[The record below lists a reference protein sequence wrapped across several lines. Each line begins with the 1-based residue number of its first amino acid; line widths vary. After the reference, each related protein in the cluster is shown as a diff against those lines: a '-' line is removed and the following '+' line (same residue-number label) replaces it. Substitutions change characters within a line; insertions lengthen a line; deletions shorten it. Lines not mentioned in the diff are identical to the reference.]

1 MTRRMPSV
9 EEIRWTNPSVHAL
22 AGEGGPVESILGR
35 VRHQVFAAMERG
47 WSGPPYDPLEL
58 AELSGVEVIPIEEVE
73 DARLVH
79 HKGRPRIEFNANRSP
94 ERVRFSVAH
103 ELGHLAF
110 PDAAEK
116 IRYRT
121 HSVGAEAD
129 AWQIELLCNLA
140 AAELLMPTGSF
151 PELADEITLEHLI
164 HLGSEFFVSVEAVV
178 LRAVRLASQPACVF
192 AAARV
197 DEGHRFRLDYLGGSR
212 SWEPTIETS
221 AITGAEALM
230 RCSAVGSTA
239 KEEIGGGEELLR
251 LECVGAPPYPHT
263 RYPRVVGLIR
273 SPARQARG
281 PAITYLHGD
290 AAAPQGPEEKVITHI
305 VNDKTATWGGQGF
318 APRLRERHPGL
329 QESFRE
335 WAETEGLVLGRIHL
349 HQVDA
354 GIWVCTMVAQH
365 GYGPRAAKIP
375 LRYGALEECLRSLRT
390 HLKGRGASIH
400 MPKIGAG
407 QAGGNWNVIAEM
419 IARQL
424 LDVAAVVNV
433 YLPPGAEVPQA
444 APRQLGLHI

>member
-1 MTRRMPSV
+1 MRSV
-9 EEIRWTNPSVHAL
+9 EKIKWTNPSVHEL

-35 VRHQVFAAMERG
+35 VRRQVFAAMERG
-47 WSGPPYDPLEL
+47 WSGPPYDPLQL
-58 AELSGVEVIPIEEVE
+58 AELSGIEVIPIEEVE

-121 HSVGAEAD
+121 HSAGAEAD

-140 AAELLMPTGSF
+140 AAEFLMPTGSF
-151 PELADEITLEHLI
+151 PELADEMTLEHLI

-178 LRAVRLASQPACVF
+178 LRAVRLTSRPACVF
-192 AAARV
+192 AAARIG
-197 DEGHRFRLDYLGGSR
+197 EGNRFRLDYLGGSR
-212 SWEPTIETS
+212 FWEPTIETS
-221 AITGAEALM
+221 AITDAEALM

-239 KEEIGGGEELLR
+239 KEEIREGQEFLR

-263 RYPRVVGLIR
+263 RYPRIVGLIR
-273 SPARQARG
+273 PLAQQACG
-281 PAITYLHGD
+281 PAITYLHGN
-290 AAAPQGPEEKVITHI
+290 AADPQGSDEKVITHI
-305 VNDKTATWGGQGF
+305 VNDKTAIWGGQGF
-318 APRLRERHPGL
+318 APQLRERYPGL

-335 WAETEGLVLGRIHL
+335 WAEMEGLALGRIHL
-349 HQVDA
+349 HQVDSRV
-354 GIWVCTMVAQH
+354 WVCTMVAQH
-365 GYGPRAAKIP
+365 GYGSRVAKIP
-375 LRYGALEECLRSLRT
+375 LRYGALEECLHSLRT
-390 HLKGRGASIH
+390 HLMSRAASIH

-424 LDVAAVVNV
+424 LDIATVVNV

-444 APRQLGLHI
+444 APQQLGLHI